1 MDVCVHASMQ
11 ARMHLHTYICMFSRP
26 ETHTIPHLSTV
37 TATQRFL
44 QCRFTVIQRY
54 REREKKQKKRKR
66 EREREGERGR
76 GRAGERETERQSER
90 ERGSSQREKESER
103 EGNRARCSRRRVH
116 PCKYFGTDITCEC
129 ECFNVHILKP

>member
-54 REREKKQKKRKR
+54 REREREKTKEEKERER
-66 EREREGERGR
+66 EREREGE
-76 GRAGERETERQSER
+76 GERERERQRDRARGREGAARGRRRAR
-90 ERGSSQREKESER
+90 ERAIER
-103 EGNRARCSRRRVH
+103 DVAGDVYIHAS
-116 PCKYFGTDITCEC
+116 
-129 ECFNVHILKP
+129 ILEQT

>member
-54 REREKKQKKRKR
+54 REREREKTKEEKERERERGR
-66 EREREGERGR
+66 ERERESGRERD
-76 GRAGERETERQSER
+76 RETEREGEREQPEGEGER
-90 ERGSSQREKESER
+90 ERGQ
-103 EGNRARCSRRRVH
+103 
-116 PCKYFGTDITCEC
+116 
-129 ECFNVHILKP
+129 